1 MDFSPA
7 ALRQDPAGRKDRGSG
22 QETRGEHDEKARD
35 DGGYGWH
42 GLESKPSP
50 VTIGRLRPRGIA
62 VAAWTRPRIIFEAD
76 PRPLRAKVQSEPMK
90 RPIARVMAR
99 SILIAAIAYSSA
111 EGAPDNPSPDLGV
124 GLYAGSVHLPAITAR
139 VELLRN
145 VRWTAAAAYHCPG
158 SIGAVLEHFRRERKR
173 LETQAGTGLEP
184 SGRLKE
190 WLAQHPEELR
200 RFREYRLAQSGG
212 PAALAEWQILRQKA
226 SEIPVSLGGG
236 EPLRRAGIRDR
247 EIEIAFGRILLTD
260 STVSLQLL
268 SPYPDPDGAGL
279 REGTLVAVIREAREA
294 PGAPFTGGEETVEGP
309 EVAGLAAKVNGY
321 VLIDRPVG
329 GLEAVVLPEL
339 RRITVRAA
347 GSAAGVVHSV
357 AGPDRDGRIAYVENH
372 AAAGRHYLKS
382 IRVDGAQDERIFE
395 RPGEAFFERAVG
407 GSLALSPR
415 GGKVALIGRLAR
427 FQTTRPVFPLRT
439 GPLEVWD
446 LAAKSG
452 RGMEV
457 NALDRRLS
465 WFPDGERLAF
475 VELVPA
481 AKAPAVPGADAD
493 GFGSGFRGWEAVP
506 VVRVLEVETG
516 RRRTLHLGWDPVVS
530 ADGRSVLLRDAEN
543 RWRLVDPAGGASRPA
558 AWPGDAG
565 GAIALAAG
573 DLVLYWGLPTRG
585 APPEFTRVY
594 SESVGPRPMKTLKI
608 AELATRRFQTLLP
621 SVDPRREVSF
631 GGSSAVP

>member
-1 MDFSPA
+1 MPSSKCGSDRTSGGRIRAAYHRPDDFMRRPVARGAAALSILVAAMAFSPA
-7 ALRQDPAGRKDRGSG
+7 EGDSD
-22 QETRGEHDEKARD
+22 
-35 DGGYGWH
+35 
-42 GLESKPSP
+42 
-50 VTIGRLRPRGIA
+50 
-62 VAAWTRPRIIFEAD
+62 
-76 PRPLRAKVQSEPMK
+76 
-90 RPIARVMAR
+90 
-99 SILIAAIAYSSA
+99 
-111 EGAPDNPSPDLGV
+111 GAPSELGV
-124 GLYAGSVHLPAITAR
+124 GLFARSAHLPAITAR
-139 VELLRN
+139 VELLRS
-145 VRWTAAAAYHCPG
+145 VRWTAAAGFHVPAR
-158 SIGAVLEHFRRERKR
+158 IGDVLEHFRRERKR
-173 LETQAGTGLEP
+173 IETQAGTGLEP

-190 WLAQHPEELR
+190 WLSQHPEELA
-200 RFREYRLAQSGG
+200 RFREYRLAQTGG

-247 EIEIAFGRILLTD
+247 EVEIAFGRILLSD

-268 SPYPDPDGAGL
+268 SPYPDLDAGGL
-279 REGTLVAVIREAREA
+279 RDGTLVAIIREAREA
-294 PGAPFTGGEETVEGP
+294 AGPDPAGGDETVEGP

-321 VLIDRPVG
+321 VLLDRPVG
-329 GLEAVVLPEL
+329 GLEAVVLPGL

-407 GSLALSPR
+407 NSLALSPR

-427 FQTTRPVFPLRT
+427 FQTTRPSFPLRI

-446 LAAKSG
+446 LAGKSG
-452 RGMEV
+452 RGMDV

-465 WFPDGERLAF
+465 WFPDGDRLAF

-481 AKAPAVPGADAD
+481 AKAPAVPGAEED
-493 GFGSGFRGWEAVP
+493 GFGAGFRGWEAVP
-506 VVRVLEVETG
+506 VVRVVEVETG
-516 RRRTLHLGWDPVVS
+516 ARRTVHLGWDPVVS
-530 ADGRSVLLRDAEN
+530 ADGRWVLLRDADS
-543 RWRLVDPAGGASRPA
+543 RWRLVDPANGASRPA

-565 GAIALAAG
+565 GAIALAG

-585 APPEFTRVY
+585 TAPEFTRVY
-594 SESVGPRPMKTLKI
+594 SSSLGPRPMKTLKI
-608 AELATRRFQTLLP
+608 AELATRRFQTVLP

-631 GGSSAVP
+631 GGSSAGP